1 MIPQLERRIT
11 IPEDVYVALGEI
23 AAKERQ
29 KIKDP
34 LFKKMITEK
43 SLAQHI
49 LLDEVKRRGCKL
61 MTGWA
66 NNDGKNPK

>member
-61 MTGWA
+61 MTGWVKK
-66 NNDGKNPK
+66 DGD

>member
-43 SLAQHI
+43 SLAQH
-49 LLDEVKRRGCKL
+49 LSGSPRVGRRYARRLELRG
-61 MTGWA
+61 
-66 NNDGKNPK
+66 